1 MDDVAR
7 LAGVSRALVSLVM
20 RSSPRVSARSRQL
33 VLDAAAQLGYRPN
46 LMARNL
52 AARRTTTIG
61 LVLNDLHNPFFAELA
76 DGVLAAADAA
86 GYSVILASARRSAA
100 LEARALDTLLASRV
114 DGIVVAGSR
123 LPRARVAKAAES
135 VPMVSIARALRVSG
149 VGSVCT
155 DEAAGAALAIAHL
168 HELGHRRIAH
178 IDGGRGA
185 GSAARRSGYLAAMR
199 ASGLGDAACV
209 VGGEYTETAGAHAM
223 HALLRSAL
231 PPTAV
236 FAANDLSAIGAIDL
250 IEREHCN
257 VPTDVSMIGFD
268 NTALSGLNHIGLT
281 TVAQPSTAMGRR
293 ATEMLVGNLNGDAP
307 LEHVVMAPQLVLRG
321 TTCRPAT

>member
-1 MDDVAR
+1 
-7 LAGVSRALVSLVM
+7 
-20 RSSPRVSARSRQL
+20 
-33 VLDAAAQLGYRPN
+33 
-46 LMARNL
+46 
-52 AARRTTTIG
+52 
-61 LVLNDLHNPFFAELA
+61 
-76 DGVLAAADAA
+76 
-86 GYSVILASARRSAA
+86 
-100 LEARALDTLLASRV
+100 
-114 DGIVVAGSR
+114 
-123 LPRARVAKAAES
+123 
-135 VPMVSIARALRVSG
+135 
-149 VGSVCT
+149 
-155 DEAAGAALAIAHL
+155 
-168 HELGHRRIAH
+168 
-178 IDGGRGA
+178 
-185 GSAARRSGYLAAMR
+185 MR